1 MYDEII
7 ELKKVLF
14 LSALGWRYAAK
25 PSTAMGVSWGS
36 CGKGAG
42 HRATLSLHRG
52 GRPVWERP
60 STSRAGAL
68 PLPGGRTLGAA
79 LRSVPPRPEAR
90 PYGRPCR
97 QPPLV
102 CFRSADDTVHTP
114 PPQSSLR

>member
-52 GRPVWERP
+52 GRPTGLGTAQHQPRGCP
-60 STSRAGAL
+60 ASARGANA
-68 PLPGGRTLGAA
+68 GGRVALSPSAPRGAA
-79 LRSVPPRPEAR
+79 LRS
-90 PYGRPCR
+90 
-97 QPPLV
+97 PL
-102 CFRSADDTVHTP
+102 SAASLSML
-114 PPQSSLR
+114 PQR

>member
-79 LRSVPPRPEAR
+79 LRSVPPRPR
-90 PYGRPCR
+90 RGP
-97 QPPLV
+97 
-102 CFRSADDTVHTP
+102 TVAP
-114 PPQSSLR
+114 VGSLP